1 MGPDERLVV
10 ERLGQGDR
18 DACVELIH
26 LHHQKV
32 YGYLRRLGADS
43 SLAEDLTQETYA
55 KAWAHL
61 ETLRKASSLR
71 SWLLA
76 IARNEYFQWHR
87 VTRADEQS
95 TASLPDCPDESPS
108 AEEGVSRAERDEG
121 LWQAMAML
129 DADSQEALSLHYFQD
144 LSLREV
150 GAVLG
155 LPTGTVKSRLS
166 RALAGLRRALKDGD
180 GS

>member
-1 MGPDERLVV
+1 MRPDVLLVWRL
-10 ERLGQGDR
+10 RQGDR

-26 LHHQKV
+26 RHHQKV

-43 SLAEDLTQETYA
+43 PLAEDLTQETYA

-61 ETLRKASSLR
+61 ETLHEAPSLR

-76 IARNEYFQWHR
+76 IARNEYFQWRR
-87 VTRADEQS
+87 VKRADEQT
-95 TASLPDCPDESPS
+95 TAEPPDCPDERPS
-108 AEEGVSRAERDEG
+108 AEENLGRAERDQR
-121 LWQAMAML
+121 LWQAVAQL
-129 DADSQEALSLHYFQD
+129 EADSQETVALHYFQE
-144 LSLREV
+144 LSLKEV

-155 LPTGTVKSRLS
+155 LPTGTVKSRLN
-166 RALAGLRRALKDGD
+166 RALESLRGVLRKGD

>member
-1 MGPDERLVV
+1 VGPDVLLVWRL
-10 ERLGQGDR
+10 RQGDR
-18 DACVELIH
+18 DACVELIRR
-26 LHHQKV
+26 HHQKV
-32 YGYLRRLGADS
+32 YGYLRWLGADS
-43 SLAEDLTQETYA
+43 PLAEDLTQETYA

-61 ETLRKASSLR
+61 EALHEAASLR

-76 IARNEYFQWHR
+76 IARNEYLQWCR
-87 VTRADEQS
+87 AKRADEQ
-95 TASLPDCPDESPS
+95 TIANPPDCPDESPS
-108 AEEGVSRAERDEG
+108 AEESVSRAERDQR
-121 LWQAMAML
+121 LWHAVAQL
-129 DADSQEALSLHYFQD
+129 EADSQETLALHYFQE

-166 RALAGLRRALKDGD
+166 RALESLRSVLTKGD